1 MRYLSFEAEGKASY
15 GIATERGI
23 HDLGARIGSVLPDL
37 KSYLKALEL
46 GLVSSVDA
54 NASADYAA
62 GDIAY
67 LPPITVPGKI
77 ICVGLNYEGHRL
89 ETGRPKQTYPT
100 LFARF
105 ADTLIGH
112 GAAIRRPPVSE
123 ALDYEGELAVVI
135 GRSGFRIPKE
145 EAASF
150 IAGYSCFNDA
160 SLRDFQ
166 NHTHQFMPGKNFPAT
181 GAFGPELVTPDEVGA
196 LDTLKIE
203 TRLNGVVVQQAKLE
217 ELLFSVE
224 DLIAYVS
231 IFTALSPGDVL
242 VTGTPG
248 GVGFKRTP
256 PLYMKPGD
264 VVEVEIDNVGQLRNE
279 IAEELPK
286 G

>member
-1 MRYLSFEAEGKASY
+1 MRYVSFEAEGRASY
-15 GIATERGI
+15 GIGTDRGI
-23 HDLGARIGSVLPDL
+23 FDLGARIGSVIPDL
-37 KSYLKALEL
+37 KSYLKASEL
-46 GLVSSVDA
+46 GLVPSAQA
-54 NASADYAA
+54 NLSADYAV

-67 LPPITVPGKI
+67 LPPITEPGKV

-112 GAAIRRPPVSE
+112 GVAIRRPPVSSD
-123 ALDYEGELAVVI
+123 LDYEGELAVVI
-135 GRSGFRIPKE
+135 GRSGFRIPKS
-145 EAASF
+145 EAASYV
-150 IAGYSCFNDA
+150 AGYSCFNDA

-166 NHTHQFMPGKNFPAT
+166 VHTHQFMPGKNFPAT
-181 GAFGPELVTPDEVGA
+181 GAFGPDMVTPDEVGE
-196 LDTLKIE
+196 LDNLKIE

-224 DLIAYVS
+224 DLIAYIS
-231 IFTALSPGDVL
+231 IFTPLSPGDVL
-242 VTGTPG
+242 ITGTPG

-256 PLYMKPGD
+256 PLFMKPGD
-264 VVEVEIDNVGQLRNE
+264 VVEVEIDKVGHLRNE
-279 IAEELPK
+279 IAEELPR

>member
-1 MRYLSFEAEGKASY
+1 MRYMSFEGEGRASY
-15 GIATERGI
+15 GIATDLGI
-23 HDLGARIGSVLPDL
+23 HDLGARIGSVIPDL
-37 KSYLKALEL
+37 KSYLRASEL
-46 GLVSSVDA
+46 GLVPATAADLA
-54 NASADYAA
+54 TDYAV

-67 LPPITVPGKI
+67 LPPITEPGKV

-89 ETGRPKQTYPT
+89 ETGRPMQTYPT

-112 GAAIRRPPVSE
+112 GVAIRRPPVSE

-135 GRSGFRIPKE
+135 GRSGFRIPRG

-150 IAGYSCFNDA
+150 VAGYACFNDA

-181 GAFGPELVTPDEVGA
+181 GAFGPDMVTPDEVGA
-196 LDTLKIE
+196 LDALKIE
-203 TRLNGVVVQQAKLE
+203 TRLNGVVVQQAKLD
-217 ELLFSVE
+217 ELLFSIE
-224 DLIAYVS
+224 ELIAYVS

-256 PLYMKPGD
+256 PLFMKPGD
-264 VVEVEIDNVGQLRNE
+264 VVEVEIDKVGQLRNE

>member
-15 GIATERGI
+15 GIAADRGV

-46 GLVSSVDA
+46 GLVSSVA
-54 NASADYAA
+54 TNAFADYAT

-67 LPPITVPGKI
+67 LPTITVPGKI

-112 GAAIRRPPVSE
+112 GGAIRRPSVSE
-123 ALDYEGELAVVI
+123 ALDFEGELAVVI

-145 EAASF
+145 EASSF

-203 TRLNGVVVQQAKLE
+203 TRLNGDVVQQAKLE

-264 VVEVEIDNVGQLRNE
+264 VVEVEIDKVGQLRNE

>member
-1 MRYLSFEAEGKASY
+1 MRYVSFEAEGRASY
-15 GIATERGI
+15 GIVADRGI
-23 HDLGARIGSVLPDL
+23 HDLGARIGSVIPDL
-37 KSYLKALEL
+37 KSYLKASEL
-46 GLVSSVDA
+46 GLVSSATA
-54 NASADYAA
+54 NASADYAV

-67 LPPITVPGKI
+67 LPPITEPGKI

-112 GAAIRRPPVSE
+112 GVAIRRPPVSE

-135 GRSGFRIPKE
+135 GRSGFRISQS
-145 EAASF
+145 EAASYV
-150 IAGYSCFNDA
+150 AGYSCFNDA

-181 GAFGPELVTPDEVGA
+181 GAFGPDLVTPDEVGE
-196 LDTLKIE
+196 LDNLKIE

-217 ELLFSVE
+217 ELLFSVD

-256 PLYMKPGD
+256 PLFMKPGD
-264 VVEVEIDNVGQLRNE
+264 VVEVEIDKVGQLRNE

>member
-1 MRYLSFEAEGKASY
+1 MRYVSFEAEGRTSY
-15 GIATERGI
+15 GVAVDGGI
-23 HDLGARIGSVLPDL
+23 HDLGARIGSVVPDL

-46 GLVSSVDA
+46 GFVLSPA
-54 NASADYAA
+54 AAASDYAIHDVA
-62 GDIAY
+62 L
-67 LPPITVPGKI
+67 LPPITEPGKI

-105 ADTLIGH
+105 ADTLIGD
-112 GAAIRRPPVSE
+112 GAAIRRPPVSD
-123 ALDYEGELAVVI
+123 ALDYEGELAVII
-135 GRSGFRIPKE
+135 GRSGFRIPTE

-150 IAGYSCFNDA
+150 VAGYSCFNDA

-181 GAFGPELVTPDEVGA
+181 GAFGPALVTPDEVGA
-196 LDTLKIE
+196 LDDLRIE
-203 TRLNGVVVQQAKLE
+203 TRLNGIVVQSAKLH
-217 ELLFSVE
+217 ELLFSI
-224 DLIAYVS
+224 DQLIAYIS
-231 IFTALSPGDVL
+231 IFTPLSPGDVL

-256 PLYMKPGD
+256 PLFMKPGD
-264 VVEVEIDNVGQLRNE
+264 VVEVEIDKIGRLSNE

>member
-1 MRYLSFEAEGKASY
+1 MRFISFEAEGRASY
-15 GIATERGI
+15 GIVNERGV
-23 HDLGARIGSVLPDL
+23 HDLGARIGAIVPDL
-37 KSYLKALEL
+37 KSYLKASEL
-46 GLVSSVDA
+46 GLVPSAAATTSS
-54 NASADYAA
+54 DYSV
-62 GDIAY
+62 GDITY
-67 LPPITVPGKI
+67 LPPISEPGKI

-112 GAAIRRPPVSE
+112 GAAIRRPPVSD

-135 GRSGFRIPKE
+135 GRSGFRVQKD

-150 IAGYSCFNDA
+150 VAGYSCFNDA

-181 GAFGPELVTPDEVGA
+181 GAFGPHLVTPDEVGR
-196 LDTLKIE
+196 LDELKIE
-203 TRLNGVVVQQAKLE
+203 TRLNGRVVQSAKLE
-217 ELLFSVE
+217 ELLFSIE
-224 DLIAYVS
+224 ELIAYVS
-231 IFTALSPGDVL
+231 TFTALSPGDVL

-248 GVGFKRTP
+248 GVGFKRNP
-256 PLYMKPGD
+256 PLFMKPGD
-264 VVEVEIDNVGQLRNE
+264 VVEVEIDKIGQLRNE
-279 IAEELPK
+279 IVEELPK

>member
-1 MRYLSFEAEGKASY
+1 MRFVSFEAEGKASY
-15 GIATERGI
+15 GIVTGKGI
-23 HDLGARIGSVLPDL
+23 HDLGARIGSVVPDL
-37 KSYLKALEL
+37 KSYLKAAEL
-46 GLVSSVDA
+46 GLVPA
-54 NASADYAA
+54 ATAGLAADYAV

-67 LPPITVPGKI
+67 LPPVTEPGKV

-112 GAAIRRPPVSE
+112 NVAIRRPPVSE

-150 IAGYSCFNDA
+150 VAGYSCFNDA

-166 NHTHQFMPGKNFPAT
+166 NHTHQFMPGKNFPGT
-181 GAFGPELVTPDEVGA
+181 GAFGPDMVTPDEVGA
-196 LDTLKIE
+196 LGDLKIE

-217 ELLFSVE
+217 ELLFSIE
-224 DLIAYVS
+224 ELITYIS
-231 IFTALSPGDVL
+231 IFTPLAPGDVL

-264 VVEVEIDNVGQLRNE
+264 VVEVEIDKVGQLRNE
-279 IAEELPK
+279 IAEEQPK